1 MTVDDMLLTLI
12 SPDIDKIIITN
23 DSLSENLDLNLG
35 SKKSVIYKRS
45 NIPDIIKD
53 YEVQEI
59 TITNGM
65 LNLVIDGTRHKTTIS
80 FEKYHSAY
88 T

>member
-23 DSLSENLDLNLG
+23 NSLSENLDLNLG
-35 SKKSVIYKRS
+35 SNKSVIYKRS
-45 NIPDIIKD
+45 NIPDTIKD

-65 LNLVIDGTRHKTTIS
+65 LNLVIDGTKYKTTIS

>member
-23 DSLSENLDLNLG
+23 DSLSKNLNLNLE
-35 SKKSVIYKRS
+35 SKKSAIYKRS
-45 NIPDIIKD
+45 HIPDTIKD
-53 YEVQEI
+53 YEVQKI

-65 LNLVIDGTRHKTTIS
+65 LDLIIDNTNYKTSIS

-88 T
+88 I